1 MLENMEISLPTEEQL
16 LNFPGLDLNRDLEN
30 TDFVNHIST
39 NVSSLHTILLRNEEH
54 KVPRILEQGKMVE
67 ITKKDL
73 ISSRGVIYP
82 VLKVPFFDWIL
93 KNATLNQNGLYEF
106 ELGYYPQQNV
116 SALEKLTMEY
126 LLKSNTLAKDSYFYY
141 TINNAIATHASI
153 TSRLSFSPDFLR
165 AYEYSSLHYVIANSY
180 IDKHKYGKWFK
191 VAPVTWY
198 VNLKDEILL
207 SKRGLLVDIPYFNY
221 DKYVPY
227 SKSSIHNFL
236 CFCMK
241 RDLFQNTD
249 FARLEKEGKKK
260 CEPTIEDDFTYLS
273 ERLNLLRM
281 GNPEFASQIAPIQER
296 MEKMK
301 QKVLK

>member
-1 MLENMEISLPTEEQL
+1 MLEDMEISLPTEEQL

-39 NVSSLHTILLRNEEH
+39 AASSLHTILLRNEDH

-67 ITKKDL
+67 ITRKDL
-73 ISSRGVIYP
+73 ISARGVIYP
-82 VLKVPFFDWIL
+82 VLKVPFFDWIF

-116 SALEKLTMEY
+116 SVLEKLMMEY
-126 LLKSNTLAKDSYFYY
+126 LLESNTLEKDSYFFY
-141 TINNAIATHASI
+141 TINNATAMRASI
-153 TSRLSFSPDFLR
+153 TSRHSFLPDFLYV
-165 AYEYSSLHYVIANSY
+165 YEYSNLHYVMANSY

-221 DKYVPY
+221 DQYEPY

-236 CFCMK
+236 RFCMK
-241 RDLFQNTD
+241 RELFQATD
-249 FARLEKEGKKK
+249 YAHLEKEWKKR
-260 CEPTIEDDFTYLS
+260 CEPTIEEDFIYVS

-281 GNPEFASQIAPIQER
+281 GNPELIDQITPIQER
-296 MEKMK
+296 MDKMK